1 MTAVSLQR
9 SLAAW
14 GTPQFDDVFK
24 RELEAVPV
32 DVLPLQLGLSRGTSV
47 LDEPRNVM
55 IIAVT
60 DTAQSIHARVGVFYS
75 GILAGCSC
83 ADDPTPVEAQPEYV
97 ELALDIDKT
106 TGEAHVRIGDAND
119 T

>member
-1 MTAVSLQR
+1 MNSIALVESV
-9 SLAAW
+9 AAW
-14 GTPQFDDVFK
+14 GTPRFNDVFK
-24 RELEAVPV
+24 HELEALPV
-32 DVLPLQLGLSRGTSV
+32 DVLPLQQALSRGTSV

-60 DTAQSIHARVGVFYS
+60 DTAQSIHAKIGVFYS

-106 TGEAHVRIGDAND
+106 TGQAQVRVSS
-119 T
+119 